1 MSSVISQLWMRD
13 DRNLLIMPGTVPLD
27 QASVSSELSR
37 YLDDGWDPI
46 IRLQA
51 GSLKVAELMKT
62 NEVNFNNE
70 VLAQY
75 L

>member
-1 MSSVISQLWMRD
+1 MGILPSAI
-13 DRNLLIMPGTVPLD
+13 
-27 QASVSSELSR
+27 
-37 YLDDGWDPI
+37 GWDPI
-46 IRLQA
+46 VRLQA

-70 VLAQY
+70 ALAQY

>member
-1 MSSVISQLWMRD
+1 MGILPSAI
-13 DRNLLIMPGTVPLD
+13 
-27 QASVSSELSR
+27 
-37 YLDDGWDPI
+37 GWDPI

-62 NEVNFNNE
+62 NEVIYNNFE
-70 VLAQY
+70 LAQY

>member
-1 MSSVISQLWMRD
+1 VREADLFQHEI
-13 DRNLLIMPGTVPLD
+13 NFHPENVPTGHMGILPSD
-27 QASVSSELSR
+27 I
-37 YLDDGWDPI
+37 GWDPI

-62 NEVNFNNE
+62 NEVIYNNFE
-70 VLAQY
+70 LAQY

>member
-1 MSSVISQLWMRD
+1 MCRSEKFAGRKSVPAGKVCRPE
-13 DRNLLIMPGTVPLD
+13 NVPAGHMGILPS
-27 QASVSSELSR
+27 AI
-37 YLDDGWDPI
+37 GWDPI

-62 NEVNFNNE
+62 NETHYNNFE
-70 VLAQY
+70 LAQY